1 MKVRQ
6 ALVLWVKVS
15 LERALTVSSADT
27 SSILKAV
34 EHLWLGFVRATGRGC
49 DFNSE

>member
-6 ALVLWVKVS
+6 AQVLWVKVS
-15 LERALTVSSADT
+15 LERALAMLSTDT

-34 EHLWLGFVRATGRGC
+34 KHLWLGFVRATGRGC